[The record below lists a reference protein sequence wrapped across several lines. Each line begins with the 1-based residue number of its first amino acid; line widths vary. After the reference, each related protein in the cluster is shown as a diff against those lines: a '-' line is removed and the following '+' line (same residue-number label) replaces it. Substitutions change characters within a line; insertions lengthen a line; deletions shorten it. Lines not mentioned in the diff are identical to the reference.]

1 MLLERERKDIVEYGK
16 RMIERGL
23 TTGSGGNISIYDRK
37 QGLVALTPSSMDYAD
52 IRPED
57 VVLMDLD
64 GNIKDGIRRPSTE
77 INMHLLVY
85 RNRPDVNAI
94 VHTHSIYCTA
104 IACMGWDLEPVHYML
119 AIAGRG
125 VKCSKYATYGTPEL
139 AQYALEAMGDNGA
152 CLLGNHGVLTA
163 GSSLEQAFAIA
174 EHLEFVA
181 KLVCITKSMG
191 KPNLLTDEQIAI
203 VADKFGTNPYK

>member
-23 TTGSGGNISIYDRK
+23 TTGSGGNISIYNRE

-77 INMHLLVY
+77 IN
-85 RNRPDVNAI
+85 
-94 VHTHSIYCTA
+94 THSIYCTA

-119 AIAGRG
+119 AIAGRA

-163 GSSLEQAFAIA
+163 GSSLERAFSIA